1 MKNKKFDKSTL
12 EICEI
17 LANRYK
23 PHDYLNEGLDN
34 IL

>member
-1 MKNKKFDKSTL
+1 MNNKKFDKFTL
-12 EICEI
+12 EIWD
-17 LANRYK
+17 NRYK

>member
-1 MKNKKFDKSTL
+1 MNNKKFDKSTL
-12 EICEI
+12 EVEV
-17 LANRYK
+17 LANRFK

>member
-1 MKNKKFDKSTL
+1 MNNKTFDKSTL
-12 EICEI
+12 EVEV

-23 PHDYLNEGLDN
+23 PHNYLNEGLDT